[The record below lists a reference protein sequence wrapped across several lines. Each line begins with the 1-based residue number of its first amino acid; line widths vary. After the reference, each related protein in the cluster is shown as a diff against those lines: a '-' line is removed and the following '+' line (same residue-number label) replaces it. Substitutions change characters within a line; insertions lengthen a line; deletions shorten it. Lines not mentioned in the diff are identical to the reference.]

1 MAFTVASG
9 SGVAIIPCG
18 NTGTAA
24 LFPHRTRRNLHVAR
38 AKKPLNGDDVSVYA
52 ELLKA
57 EVSVL
62 ENNKPLDDNDA
73 ALKFL
78 EKIDRQFQ
86 QPDLWEGPQWD
97 WLGIFIK
104 FSPII
109 GIAVAASLAI
119 YGCFTFH
126 EPPKNVREA
135 AERLY
140 SVQSGVESNAES
152 DDVESSAE
160 TDVESSA
167 ESSSEVF
174 KEPDAY
180 DSDVFDSNPTE
191 VAPSLE

>member
-1 MAFTVASG
+1 M
-9 SGVAIIPCG
+9 
-18 NTGTAA
+18 
-24 LFPHRTRRNLHVAR
+24 
-38 AKKPLNGDDVSVYA
+38 
-52 ELLKA
+52 
-57 EVSVL
+57 
-62 ENNKPLDDNDA
+62 
-73 ALKFL
+73 
-78 EKIDRQFQ
+78 
-86 QPDLWEGPQWD
+86 
-97 WLGIFIK
+97 
-104 FSPII
+104 
-109 GIAVAASLAI
+109 
-119 YGCFTFH
+119 
-126 EPPKNVREA
+126 REA

>member
-57 EVSVL
+57 EVYVL

-109 GIAVAASLAI
+109 GIAVAVYYPLQPSFFLFLCSL
-119 YGCFTFH
+119 Y
-126 EPPKNVREA
+126 K
-135 AERLY
+135 
-140 SVQSGVESNAES
+140 
-152 DDVESSAE
+152 
-160 TDVESSA
+160 
-167 ESSSEVF
+167 
-174 KEPDAY
+174 
-180 DSDVFDSNPTE
+180 
-191 VAPSLE
+191 